1 MEAFFL
7 CIGVLGLAAG
17 AAALICYQR
26 EKRRLRELS
35 QQMEHFLLY
44 AEKSLSE
51 TLDEGSL
58 ANLNNQISRLEQQLL
73 HQRSQSGLRERE
85 MTRFVENMTHQMK
98 NAVTALQI
106 QLDLLTARLPEEE
119 KPAIEKS
126 QACLERLTGEIDRI
140 LKSSQLAA
148 GKITM
153 EFEPMKL
160 GAEASACIERLKPLA
175 GAKGVS
181 LVLEGQADIPADSF
195 WLGQALENLIKN
207 AVEHT
212 TAGSTVTIRIVD
224 EGCRVRVRVEDEGPG
239 IPPEE
244 LSELFTRFHRGSAQK
259 AGYGIGLSMAKDII
273 DAHHGTLSAGN
284 REKIGARFEICLPR
298 IDGAGTYPP
307 ACRHEKGSCM
317 SLEIFS
323 KTGVDKHS
331 K

>member
-1 MEAFFL
+1 MEGFFL
-7 CIGVLGLAAG
+7 CIGILGLASG
-17 AAALICYQR
+17 AASLIYYQR
-26 EKRRLRELS
+26 GKRRFRTLG
-35 QQMEHFLLY
+35 QQIEHFLLY
-44 AEKSLSE
+44 SENPLSE

-73 HQRSQSGLRERE
+73 HQRSQSGRRERE
-85 MTRFVENMTHQMK
+85 MTRFVENMSHQMK

-153 EFEPMKL
+153 EFEPVEL
-160 GAEASACIERLKPLA
+160 RAEISACIERLRPLA
-175 GAKGVS
+175 GAKEVS
-181 LVLEGQADIPADSF
+181 LALKGQADIPADSF
-195 WLGQALENLIKN
+195 WLGQALENLMKN

-212 TAGSTVTIRIVD
+212 AEGSTVTVRIAD
-224 EGCRVRVRVEDEGPG
+224 EGRRVKMRIEDEGPG

-244 LSELFTRFHRGSAQK
+244 LPELFTRFHRGGAQK

-273 DAHHGTLSAGN
+273 AAHYGTLTAGN
-284 REKIGARFEICLPR
+284 REQAGARFEICLPR
-298 IDGAGTYPP
+298 IDGTETYPP
-307 ACRHEKGSCM
+307 
-317 SLEIFS
+317 
-323 KTGVDKHS
+323 V
-331 K
+331 